1 MVTVVLRYVDVMV
14 KGYPI
19 LSISKSPAPS
29 FFLWSTSLIT
39 SASAITNGHS
49 LSDGYQSFLKLKG
62 FQLDFELDL
71 SHLFC
76 KYTKNIYTR

>member
-1 MVTVVLRYVDVMV
+1 MCNRETKEINLLQCLQQV
-14 KGYPI
+14 PC
-19 LSISKSPAPS
+19 SI

-39 SASAITNGHS
+39 YASAITNGHS